1 MSNASVLILSA
12 LICRYLRSEQLIVSY
27 DAQIVGKKWQALSRT
42 FSGGDIMNSENE
54 SIRANP
60 GASPD
65 RPIKKSGGGVLQD
78 SINASPVRRRQAK
91 QDSQLISEHLLHDSS
106 PAPPADSL
114 SQTKLPGG
122 LQQPLLSPNDPEAL
136 LEEHLLDEN
145 AADSPG
151 TPEQLDAAQLGS
163 AFTSAWVDSASLQH
177 EAHAGGAEQSIP
189 GVHDSARSEQPSDVR
204 QTANLARVEASP
216 QPQVSLAV
224 PSPHDTPD
232 GALVA
237 GVSTPDHPDDA
248 AVRGS
253 FASVIAGEDS
263 FAEVSLLPN
272 HIGATARLAILV
284 IQILQ
289 RVCSI
294 ILLAP
299 LWLAHLAV
307 LTALTSTSLRRLLPC
322 FVCCMQWRQACVL
335 LLHFS
340 IAALIIVAR
349 SI

>member
-1 MSNASVLILSA
+1 
-12 LICRYLRSEQLIVSY
+12 
-27 DAQIVGKKWQALSRT
+27 
-42 FSGGDIMNSENE
+42 MNSENE

-60 GASPD
+60 GASPE

-114 SQTKLPGG
+114 NQTKLPGG

-136 LEEHLLDEN
+136 LEEHLHEN

-163 AFTSAWVDSASLQH
+163 AFTSAWVDSAQH
-177 EAHAGGAEQSIP
+177 EAHAEGAEQSFP
-189 GVHDSARSEQPSDVR
+189 GVHDSAQSEQPSDVR

-216 QPQVSLAV
+216 QPRVLSAV

-237 GVSTPDHPDDA
+237 GASTPDHPDDA
-248 AVRGS
+248 AMRGS

-272 HIGATARLAILV
+272 FSWRHCQACHLGDTNTVESLLHNSLGATLA
-284 IQILQ
+284 
-289 RVCSI
+289 CSFGGANCFDQHQPEASVAI
-294 ILLAP
+294 F
-299 LWLAHLAV
+299 
-307 LTALTSTSLRRLLPC
+307 RLL
-322 FVCCMQWRQACVL
+322 
-335 LLHFS
+335 H
-340 IAALIIVAR
+340 AAAAGMCPSVALQHCGLDH
-349 SI
+349 SC